1 MLDLNHPDTPPTFA
15 IAREDDAIL
24 SIAKRM
30 TLISTEAKREL
41 LVRASTH
48 FAKMRKITADHWGES
63 KQMLDAIDVL
73 ESDLRRLAALES
85 KNDFVTDWRGKHCTV
100 CTAAITN
107 LEAYNDMLYC
117 PNCLKVIDEGRN
129 AVDQAFGLWCI

>member
-1 MLDLNHPDTPPTFA
+1 MLDLNHPDTPLTFA
-15 IAREDDAIL
+15 IAREDGAIL

-41 LVRASTH
+41 LDRALAH
-48 FAKMRKITADHWGES
+48 FAKMRTITVEHWGRS
-63 KQMLDAIDVL
+63 KPKLDAIDVL

-85 KNDFVTDWRGKHCTV
+85 TNNFVIDWKGKHCTV
-100 CTAAITN
+100 CSAAITN
-107 LEAYNDMLYC
+107 LEGYNDMLYC
-117 PNCLKVIDEGRN
+117 ATCLKVIDAGRN

>member
-15 IAREDDAIL
+15 ISRENDAIL

-41 LVRASTH
+41 LDRALVH
-48 FAKMRKITADHWGES
+48 FAKMRLITMDHWSGS
-63 KQMLDAIDVL
+63 KPMLDTIDVL
-73 ESDLRRLAALES
+73 EADLRQLAALES
-85 KNDFVTDWRGKHCTV
+85 KNNFVTDWKGKYCTA
-100 CTAAITN
+100 CSAAITN

-117 PNCLKVIDEGRN
+117 PECLKVIDAGRN

>member
-41 LVRASTH
+41 LNRALAH
-48 FAKMRKITADHWGES
+48 FAKMRTITVDHWGGS
-63 KQMLDAIDVL
+63 KPMLDAIDVL
-73 ESDLRRLAALES
+73 ESDLRRLTSLES
-85 KNDFVTDWRGKHCTV
+85 TNNFVTDWKGKHCTV
-100 CTAAITN
+100 CSAAITN

-117 PNCLKVIDEGRN
+117 PTCLKVIDAGRN
-129 AVDQAFGLWCI
+129 AVDEAFGLWCI